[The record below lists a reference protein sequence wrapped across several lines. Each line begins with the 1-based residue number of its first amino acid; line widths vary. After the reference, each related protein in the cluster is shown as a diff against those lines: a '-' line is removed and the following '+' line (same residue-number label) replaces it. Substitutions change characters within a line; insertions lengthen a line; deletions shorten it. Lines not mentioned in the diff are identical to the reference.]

1 MVMLRSWWIAL
12 VLVPGCYD
20 GVEPPANADP
30 GSETGE
36 ADDDDDAHDTAD
48 DEDDEPLADWE
59 DPGLLGVQGLRRQT
73 HAELRKT
80 LRLLFDSSDA
90 ELDVLLT
97 ALPADTQTPFDNAYR
112 DQDPSQPLLEGMV
125 TLAEGLSERIA
136 ADPSRRDGL
145 LGCSPTGPTDADCL
159 RTFVTHFG
167 RLALRRPLFAD
178 EIETY
183 VAFIADAQQD
193 DDFNSAFQL
202 ALQAILLDVRFLYQV
217 EVGEPAD
224 MAGVRRLDGFEMASR
239 LSFLLWGSGPDDTL
253 LDLAEDGTLD
263 SSGGVADVARALL
276 ADPRG
281 VEQVQRLHAMWLSY
295 DALAVE
301 PTLAASLR
309 QETDALVGRVLE
321 RGSWTELFV
330 SDETYLD
337 ETLSEHYGIPLPA
350 GEHGWVTYPDVRRG
364 GLLSHGS
371 FLAIGKKFSDTSPTE
386 RGKAVWTRLLC
397 QTIPPPPAQVD
408 SGIPPAG
415 NPNACKSERYAP
427 LREDPSCATCHS
439 IIDGIGFGLENYGP
453 AGEWRTSEPDNPD
466 CKIEGYG
473 HLTGGEDFAGAAAL
487 GEQLVDTGKLEACFT
502 RSVYQFAIGRMP
514 NLADDADAAVLGAL
528 ATKFEASDDLRE
540 LLVAFAASD
549 AFRHRVTEEAK

>member
-1 MVMLRSWWIAL
+1 MVA
-12 VLVPGCYD
+12 
-20 GVEPPANADP
+20 
-30 GSETGE
+30 
-36 ADDDDDAHDTAD
+36 
-48 DEDDEPLADWE
+48 
-59 DPGLLGVQGLRRQT
+59 
-73 HAELRKT
+73 
-80 LRLLFDSSDA
+80 
-90 ELDVLLT
+90 
-97 ALPADTQTPFDNAYR
+97 
-112 DQDPSQPLLEGMV
+112 
-125 TLAEGLSERIA
+125 LAEGLSERIA
-136 ADPSRRDGL
+136 ADPVRRDAL
-145 LGCSPTGPTDADCL
+145 LGCTPTGPADAECL
-159 RTFVTHFG
+159 RTFVTHLG
-167 RLALRRPLFAD
+167 RLALRRPLSND

-183 VAFIADAQQD
+183 VAFIADAQED
-193 DDFNSAFQL
+193 DDFNTAFEL

-217 EVGEPAD
+217 EVGEPTD
-224 MAGVRRLDGFEMASR
+224 VAGVRRLDAFEMASR
-239 LSFLLWGSGPDDTL
+239 LSFLLWGRGPDDTL
-253 LDLAEDGTLD
+253 LDLAEDGALD
-263 SSGGVADVARALL
+263 SAAGVADVAQALL
-276 ADPRG
+276 DDPRG

-301 PTLAASLR
+301 PMLAASLR

-321 RGSWTELFV
+321 QGSWTELFV

-337 ETLSEHYGIPLPA
+337 ETLSEHYDIPLPG
-350 GEHGWVTYPDVRRG
+350 GEPGWVAYPDIRRG

-397 QTIPPPPAQVD
+397 QTIPPPPAEVD

-427 LREDPSCATCHS
+427 LREDPACATCHS

-487 GEQLVDTGKLEACFT
+487 GQQLVDTGKLEACFT
-502 RSVYQFAIGRMP
+502 RSVYQFAIGRAP
-514 NLADDADAAVLGAL
+514 DLADDADAAVLGAL
-528 ATKFEASDDLRE
+528 AGKFEAGDDLAE